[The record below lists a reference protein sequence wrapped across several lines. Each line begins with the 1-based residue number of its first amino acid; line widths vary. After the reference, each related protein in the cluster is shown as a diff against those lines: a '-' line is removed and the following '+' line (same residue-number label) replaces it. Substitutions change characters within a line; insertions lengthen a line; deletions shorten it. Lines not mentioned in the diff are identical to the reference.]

1 MQWTEQ
7 TETMVKVLTETQK
20 QIWKNWVDWM
30 PGIPSPTSLYG
41 SVINQGY
48 ESAAQGLKT
57 WTVESEQAAKDLAA
71 RLLTT
76 QDNMLGFLGLSLRA
90 WKAMA
95 PKSESGEDWQ
105 TALRNYTESLR
116 QQLLQFPQE
125 MQKAFQD
132 TDELWRLYREQ
143 WKGLVQPWVE
153 SLRRTPWHFGQ
164 ASTGGGSALME
175 LPKLYWD
182 AYESTFGRLL
192 ESPSLGLTRELNGDM
207 LKGFDAWLDYR
218 RASFEYQVTLG
229 GTWIHAFEEFMR
241 QMVAQAEKGD
251 TVPSVRKLL
260 FLWIGVVDDVFTKL
274 FRTEEYIRIQ
284 GRLVNTATAY
294 QLCEREIVDAFLKT
308 SHLASRS
315 ELDEAY
321 RRIYELR
328 KDVKELKKAWK
339 DIQTELAE
347 AKAVRV
353 AFEDFKITLKEAQD
367 SIQEKKI
374 TQIADTSTS
383 SKSPLGE

>member
-1 MQWTEQ
+1 MHWTEQ
-7 TETMVKVLTETQK
+7 TETMINGLADTQK
-20 QIWKNWVDWM
+20 QMWKNWFDVM
-30 PGIPSPTSLYG
+30 PGVPSPTSLYWG
-41 SVINQGY
+41 VINQGC

-57 WTVESEQAAKDLAA
+57 WTAESEQVAKDLAQ

-76 QDNMLGFLGLSLRA
+76 QDNMLRFLELSLRA

-95 PKSESGEDWQ
+95 PKTESGEDWQ
-105 TALRNYTESLR
+105 TALRNYTENVR

-143 WKGLVQPWVE
+143 WKGLIQPWAE
-153 SLRRTPWHFGQ
+153 SLRQAPWHFGQ
-164 ASTGGGSALME
+164 ASTGNGSALME
-175 LPKLYWD
+175 LPNLYWD
-182 AYESTFGRLL
+182 AYQSTFGRLL
-192 ESPSLGLTRELNGDM
+192 ESPSLGLTRELNADM

-229 GTWIHAFEEFMR
+229 ETWIHAFEEFMR
-241 QMVAQAEKGD
+241 QLVAQAEKGD
-251 TVPSVRKLL
+251 TVPTVKKLL
-260 FLWIGVVDDVFTKL
+260 FLWIGVVDEVFTKV

-294 QLCEREIVDAFLKT
+294 RLREREIVDAFLKT

-339 DIQTELAE
+339 EIQAELSE
-347 AKAVRV
+347 AKAV
-353 AFEDFKITLKEAQD
+353 KN
-367 SIQEKKI
+367 EKR
-374 TQIADTSTS
+374 STT
-383 SKSPLGE
+383 